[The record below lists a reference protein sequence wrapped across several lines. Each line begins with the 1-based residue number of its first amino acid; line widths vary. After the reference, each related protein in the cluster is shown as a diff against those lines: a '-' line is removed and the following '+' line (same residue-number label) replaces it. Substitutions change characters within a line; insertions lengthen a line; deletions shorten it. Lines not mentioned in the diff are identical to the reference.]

1 MFRLPRPAER
11 LSDGAVAALS
21 RGRAFKKRRIAALFK
36 WWAV

>member
-1 MFRLPRPAER
+1 MFRVPRPAER

-21 RGRAFKKRRIAALFK
+21 GLAFKKRRIAALFK